1 MFEQYL
7 LTREIKLPEPMIT
20 SREIMD
26 NPEILTRV
34 GAMVK
39 EYRHEL
45 DLIILA
51 RLSPLREE
59 LLLRAEPVEVTE
71 LRRVILEIA
80 TFADDFNG
88 YDNAL
93 TNLRKLQEEE
103 VQRKLDEDKDNPQ
116 PKEEGT
122 L

>member
-116 PKEEGT
+116 PNEEGT